1 MMFIL
6 SVKMKIVM
14 MRNMRDFMLINGG
27 AIIRL
32 KRHQTL
38 QACLVKIEKDSIS
51 RFSVVRLADPK
62 IF

>member
-1 MMFIL
+1 
-6 SVKMKIVM
+6 
-14 MRNMRDFMLINGG
+14 MRDFMLINGG